1 MNGQHFLA
9 DVINGTKLSKH
20 QSARDSNGKAMSTS
34 DLAKLPKDIS
44 LDRLVE
50 ACKRRGADVH
60 DVIARALTDE
70 VLIDE
75 KSGMNI
81 REQAKLAW
89 QILNKVEPD
98 KKALDIDA
106 NIKGTLQIGIVR
118 FSDTHTPPVEAAT
131 LPDADMGG
139 AGAGL

>member
-1 MNGQHFLA
+1 MNGYHYLSA
-9 DVINGTKLSKH
+9 VISSTKPPKH
-20 QSARDSNGKAMSTS
+20 MRARDSQGKTMSNGEIVNF
-34 DLAKLPKDIS
+34 PKDIS
-44 LDRLVE
+44 LDRLVA

-70 VLIDE
+70 VLHDDS
-75 KSGMNI
+75 SGMNI

-106 NIKGTLQIGIVR
+106 NIKGSLQIGIVR
-118 FSDTHTPPVEAAT
+118 FSDIDTEPVEAETVSASDVEG
-131 LPDADMGG
+131 P
-139 AGAGL
+139 